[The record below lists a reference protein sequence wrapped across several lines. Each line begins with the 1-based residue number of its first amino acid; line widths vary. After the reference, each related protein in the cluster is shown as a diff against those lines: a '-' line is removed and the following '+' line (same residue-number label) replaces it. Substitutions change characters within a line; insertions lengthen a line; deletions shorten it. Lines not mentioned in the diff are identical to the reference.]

1 MWRRLFPS
9 SPDGMLW
16 LHTQHST
23 LISIEHSRYIDWIIR
38 RNVSS
43 TAHPAAYI
51 YTAARTPFPAVM
63 MFCVDDMWRPIYT
76 LCVCV
81 SAVYDDIL
89 SLHFYFLLFLLF
101 RDFLIPVSG
110 GRTLMRKMIL
120 GSCCSPCDPFFSFFI
135 MSIEKDIEAA
145 EKGINSTVT

>member
-63 MFCVDDMWRPIYT
+63 MFLRWRYVTAYIHT
-76 LCVCV
+76 VCVCV
-81 SAVYDDIL
+81 CCVWWYSF
-89 SLHFYFLLFLLF
+89 SPFLFFAFLLF

-110 GRTLMRKMIL
+110 GRTLMRKMIWL
-120 GSCCSPCDPFFSFFI
+120 LLLSLRSFFFFI

-145 EKGINSTVT
+145 ENGINSTVT

>member
-9 SPDGMLW
+9 SPDGMLR

-38 RNVSS
+38 RNVAWGPYRSS

-89 SLHFYFLLFLLF
+89 SLHFYFLLFFYFFEIFLFLWAAGELWWEKWSWAPAALLAILF
-101 RDFLIPVSG
+101 FLS
-110 GRTLMRKMIL
+110 L
-120 GSCCSPCDPFFSFFI
+120 SCPSKKI
-135 MSIEKDIEAA
+135 
-145 EKGINSTVT
+145 